1 MNQRWITG
9 THRRRQSISY
19 VSFKSMKLGESEK
32 QSESG
37 KKKICTW
44 IVSWIEKQTIFLFYR
59 YANVCSIPNSPLN
72 KFHIIPFPRNSSY
85 SCKWNLEWSRRQ
97 ESPQLL
103 SCTPVSCV
111 CVCVGGSNTQQ
122 FSGTYWYSRGPQLIE
137 YWEGLGA

>member
-1 MNQRWITG
+1 MNYWYPQKTPEYQLCFLQVYETWRIWKTVRI
-9 THRRRQSISY
+9 RQ
-19 VSFKSMKLGESEK
+19 
-32 QSESG
+32 

-97 ESPQLL
+97 ESQQLL

-111 CVCVGGSNTQQ
+111 CVCGGGGSNTQQ